1 MKKILY
7 TGIALLTAL
16 HFYSC
21 SDDYLH
27 TVSTDQYNEANWWQ
41 TENQAISSINGIYA
55 ALRNTNISGVQ
66 NLREENLTPN
76 SYSMGG
82 DSPLDVGAH
91 NPGNVSRFRD
101 KWNACYSGVGRA
113 NDFLANI
120 DKVPMDDALIQRL
133 KGEAYFLRAYFYSNL
148 VNYFGGVPLILD
160 APDFAVQGKLPR
172 NTREEVINQVLVDLD
187 NAASILP
194 LSYSAPGRA
203 TKGAALALKSRVLLY
218 ESRWAEAAQTAKAV
232 MDLNE
237 YGLFP
242 DYRGLFLLP
251 NENNEEV
258 IFDVQYKTPEYTHAL
273 DIIIELQMNVAP
285 TMDLV
290 DSYLMK
296 DGLPIS
302 ESTSYD
308 PAQPYENRD
317 PRLHQT
323 VVIPGYMYR
332 GGIVSDT
339 KYFSTGFG
347 FKKYTTYQDNVAQ
360 PSLLQSEINLILLRY
375 GDVLLMYAEAQN
387 EATGPDESVY
397 LAMNQIRARAGM
409 PNLPAG
415 LDKDQM
421 REVIRH
427 ERRIEL
433 AGEALYLH
441 DIRRW
446 RTAEVNMNAEVLNS
460 KREVIQVRSFNPA
473 RDYLW
478 PIHEIT
484 IQENPALEQNDNY

>member
-1 MKKILY
+1 MTTIQ
-7 TGIALLTAL
+7 L
-16 HFYSC
+16 HSC
-21 SDDYLH
+21 SDDYLE
-27 TVSTDQYNEANWWQ
+27 TISTDQYNEANWWQ

-55 ALRNTNISGVQ
+55 VLRNSNISGVQ
-66 NLREENLTPN
+66 HLREENLTPN

-91 NPGNVSRFRD
+91 NPGNVTRFRD
-101 KWNACYSGVGRA
+101 KWNACYTGIGRA
-113 NDFLANI
+113 NDFLDNVDRVEMSETI
-120 DKVPMDDALIQRL
+120 IQRL
-133 KGEAYFLRAYFYSNL
+133 KGEASFLRAYFYSNL

-160 APDFAVQGKLPR
+160 APDFAVQGTLPR
-172 NTREEVINQVLVDLD
+172 NTREEVISQVLTDLD
-187 NAASILP
+187 NAASVLP
-194 LSYSAPGRA
+194 VSYSAPGRA
-203 TKGAALALKSRVLLY
+203 TKGAALALKTRVLLY
-218 ESRWAEAAQTAKAV
+218 ESRWSEAAQSAKDV
-232 MDLNE
+232 MDLNQ
-237 YGLFP
+237 YNLFP
-242 DYRGLFLLP
+242 EYRGLFLLE
-251 NENNEEV
+251 NENNKEV

-273 DIIIELQMNVAP
+273 DIIIELQINVAP

-296 DGLPIS
+296 DGLPVS
-302 ESTSYD
+302 ESTLYD

-347 FKKYTTYQDNVAQ
+347 FKKYTTYQDDVAQ

-375 GDVLLMYAEAQN
+375 GDILLMYAEAQN
-387 EATGPDESVY
+387 EASGPDESVY
-397 LAMNQIRARAGM
+397 EAMNQIRSRAGM
-409 PNLPAG
+409 PEIPAG
-415 LDKDQM
+415 LSKDQM
-421 REVIRH
+421 REMIRH

-433 AGEALYLH
+433 ALEALYLH

-446 RTAEVNMNAEVLNS
+446 RTAEVNMNGQVLNS
-460 KREVIQVRSFNPA
+460 KKEVIQARSFNPE

-484 IQENPALEQNDNY
+484 IQENPALEQNPGY

>member
-1 MKKILY
+1 MV
-7 TGIALLTAL
+7 LLTTL

-21 SDDYLH
+21 SDDYLR

-41 TENQAISSINGIYA
+41 TEDQAVSSVNGIYA
-55 ALRNTNISGVQ
+55 ALRNTYISGVQ
-66 NLREENLTPN
+66 QLREENLTPN

-91 NPGNVSRFRD
+91 NPGNVIRFLD
-101 KWNACYSGVGRA
+101 KWNACYTGIGRA
-113 NDFLANI
+113 NVVLANL
-120 DKVPMDDALIQRL
+120 DKVPMADALKERL
-133 KGEAYFLRAYFYSNL
+133 KGEAYFLRAYFYSSL

-160 APDFAVQGKLPR
+160 APDFATQASLPR
-172 NTREEVINQVLVDLD
+172 NTREDVIKQVLTDLN
-187 NAASILP
+187 NAASVLP
-194 LSYSAPGRA
+194 LSYDAPGRA
-203 TKGAALALKSRVLLY
+203 TRGAAIALKARVLLY
-218 ESRWAEAAQTAKAV
+218 EGRWAEAAEAAKAV

-242 DYRGLFLLP
+242 DYRGLFMLA

-296 DGLPIS
+296 DGMPIDKS
-302 ESTSYD
+302 PLYNA
-308 PAQPYENRD
+308 AQPYEDRD

-347 FKKYTTYQDNVAQ
+347 FKKYTTYQDDVLE
-360 PSLLQSEINLILLRY
+360 PSLLQSEINVILLRY

-397 LAMNQIRARAGM
+397 LAINQIRSRAGM
-409 PNLPAG
+409 PDVADG
-415 LDKDQM
+415 LTKDEM

-433 AGEALYLH
+433 ACEGLYLQ
-441 DIRRW
+441 DIKRW

-460 KREVIQVRSFNPA
+460 KREVIQVRSFNPD

-484 IQENPALEQNDNY
+484 IQENPALEQNPNY